1 MDAGRRETRDE
12 RRGIK
17 HKLTA
22 RTGGGE
28 RTSSAYRNLVKQ
40 AVRVALLLE
49 GVDLPCEVNVLIT
62 SNRVI
67 REYNRKFRDI
77 DKATDVLSFPM
88 LEYTMPGWLNRIDS
102 ETDRGTGFLPLG
114 DIIISIGKARKQAKN
129 YGHTPEQETTY
140 LIIHSVLHLLGY
152 DHIEKP
158 MEKMMRFKEKQIM
171 NEMGYLD
178 L

>member
-12 RRGIK
+12 RWEVK
-17 HKLTA
+17 HKMSV

-28 RTSSAYRNLVKQ
+28 KTSSAYRSLIKQ

-62 SNRVI
+62 SNKVI
-67 REYNRKFRDI
+67 RGYNRKFRDI

-102 ETDRGTGFLPLG
+102 ETDRNTGVLPLG
-114 DIIISIGKARKQAKN
+114 DIIISIEKARKQAKD
-129 YGHTPEQETTY
+129 YGHTLEQETTY

-152 DHIEKP
+152 DHEIMP

-178 L
+178 I